1 MGTLKPE
8 AWEAMLAQ
16 MEREGVGFYLDGK
29 PSHPEE
35 IVHRDFRLRPC
46 FDEVGEDKTLV
57 DVVQSVYHVREYVP
71 RIVPGCFSY
80 VVQELLHLGMV
91 YLFQLV

>member
-16 MEREGVGFYLDGK
+16 MEREGVGCYLDGK

-35 IVHRDFRLRPC
+35 IVHRCCVCEDTVYMPDFVTDETGRLK
-46 FDEVGEDKTLV
+46 EVRYEEVKDW
-57 DVVQSVYHVREYVP
+57 
-71 RIVPGCFSY
+71 
-80 VVQELLHLGMV
+80 
-91 YLFQLV
+91 